1 MSTAACAGLTAVSLF
16 AGIGGF
22 DLALTRAGVR
32 VVAAVEID
40 PDARNILRRH
50 FPDVSL
56 FDDVCE
62 VTGDQLRAAGFI
74 PERGII
80 TAGWPCQGNS
90 VAGRRGGLADPRS
103 GLWSHVRRLLAETYP
118 AWFIGENVPGL
129 LSVNEGR
136 DYRAVLDDLAE
147 LGMGLCWRVLDAQH
161 FGVPQR
167 RRRVFIVGR
176 AGGDP
181 RGPVQVL
188 LEPESRD
195 RDPAPRKETG
205 QVVAAL
211 TANGVGG
218 GGGPDDNAAQ
228 AGHLIPHSIGE
239 IVTPV
244 AVRGRGGGAQ
254 IEAAEPGDPAF
265 TVRTPGGGSSYPM
278 VATIGGQVTHAPTAE
293 GADASEVRAAHG
305 QPGTIGTAV
314 RRLTPVECERLQGFP
329 DGWTSGQSDAARY
342 RQLGNAVAVP
352 CVEWIARRLV
362 AVEMKRF
369 VNPRPTRRD
378 ERRICDRNKRPRL
391 GPGAPTP
398 EAGSLPT
405 NVVRESL
412 RDSVPMSI
420 TLPCRISLPQAGDL
434 G

>member
-62 VTGDQLRAAGFI
+62 VTGDQLRA
-74 PERGII
+74 
-80 TAGWPCQGNS
+80 
-90 VAGRRGGLADPRS
+90 
-103 GLWSHVRRLLAETYP
+103 
-118 AWFIGENVPGL
+118 
-129 LSVNEGR
+129 
-136 DYRAVLDDLAE
+136 
-147 LGMGLCWRVLDAQH
+147 
-161 FGVPQR
+161 
-167 RRRVFIVGR
+167 
-176 AGGDP
+176 
-181 RGPVQVL
+181 
-188 LEPESRD
+188 
-195 RDPAPRKETG
+195 
-205 QVVAAL
+205 
-211 TANGVGG
+211 
-218 GGGPDDNAAQ
+218 
-228 AGHLIPHSIGE
+228 
-239 IVTPV
+239 
-244 AVRGRGGGAQ
+244 
-254 IEAAEPGDPAF
+254 
-265 TVRTPGGGSSYPM
+265 
-278 VATIGGQVTHAPTAE
+278 
-293 GADASEVRAAHG
+293 AAHG